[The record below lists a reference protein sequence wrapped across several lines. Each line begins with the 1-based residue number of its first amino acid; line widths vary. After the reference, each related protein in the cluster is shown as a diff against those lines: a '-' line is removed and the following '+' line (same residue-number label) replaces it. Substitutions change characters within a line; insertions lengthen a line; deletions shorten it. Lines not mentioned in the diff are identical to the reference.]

1 MRNLLLAIVVASLA
15 ILGFYAYQSSRKV
28 AEMQTMLEAKEA
40 ALVTI
45 EGEKA
50 ALEQQV
56 TALQT
61 QVDTLAAAAEAAAA
75 AAAEAPVTEAPVTEA
90 PATEAP
96 ATEAPATNP

>member
-15 ILGFYAYQSSRKV
+15 ILGFYAYQASRKV

-40 ALVTI
+40 ALITI
-45 EGEKA
+45 ESEKA
-50 ALEQQV
+50 ALEQQLS
-56 TALQT
+56 ALQT
-61 QVDTLAAAAEAAAA
+61 QVETLAAEAEAAAA
-75 AAAEAPVTEAPVTEA
+75 AAASA